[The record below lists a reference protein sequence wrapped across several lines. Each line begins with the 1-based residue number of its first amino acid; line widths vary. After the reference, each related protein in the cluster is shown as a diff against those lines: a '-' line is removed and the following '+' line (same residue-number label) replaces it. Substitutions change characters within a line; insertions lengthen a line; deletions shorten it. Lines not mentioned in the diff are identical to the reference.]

1 LDETKEPRAALETPT
16 LRRLDARQ
24 WFRPLDDDQG
34 SASLDAIL
42 GKRMARPKKQDGE
55 KRSEQTKERWTPA
68 ELEYL
73 NDQAAARAGLFRA
86 EYIRLRALA
95 YSLRPAPHSSADPAL
110 IVALNRVG
118 NNVNQLARSVHRGS
132 DFQRYWQEVGS
143 ELRAVLAK
151 SL

>member
-1 LDETKEPRAALETPT
+1 METWPT

-34 SASLDAIL
+34 SAL
-42 GKRMARPKKQDGE
+42 GCDFWEKDMARPKKQDGE

-73 NDQAAARAGLFRA
+73 NDQAARAGLTRA

-95 YSLRPAPHSSADPAL
+95 YSLPAPAPHSSADPAL

-151 SL
+151 SLDGFAE